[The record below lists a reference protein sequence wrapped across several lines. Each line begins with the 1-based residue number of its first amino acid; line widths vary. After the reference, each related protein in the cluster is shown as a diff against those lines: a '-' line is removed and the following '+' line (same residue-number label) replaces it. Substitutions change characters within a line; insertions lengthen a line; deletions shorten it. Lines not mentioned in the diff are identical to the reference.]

1 MRFVVHRKSSSDD
14 YDKVAYQVAPA
25 QWHVLDREKG
35 FSTAAFV
42 RQPASGLSVDIP
54 RLVWQHAEDF
64 EETQALHF
72 YFQQYNS
79 GFNEHL
85 LTLSADAARSEYRIA
100 PTQLFLHYLH
110 TAGTG
115 D

>member
-1 MRFVVHRKSSSDD
+1 MRFVVLRKSSSDS
-14 YDKVAYQVAPA
+14 YEKIAYQVAPA
-25 QWHVLDREKG
+25 QWHVLDRKKG

-42 RQPASGLSVDIP
+42 RQPASGLCVDIP
-54 RLVWQHAEDF
+54 RLVWKHAEDF

-85 LTLSADAARSEYRIA
+85 LTVSAFDAEFRIT